1 MEDLILKWQK
11 RQQEYE
17 ELAEKYKDNVHNN
30 RKFTYKAMATRD
42 CWKELYLQLLQPD
55 VSGRSEQF
63 VCLCPRTKEDNCDR
77 KEPCKECETCPHFR
91 QTNCH

>member
-1 MEDLILKWQK
+1 MEQLIKKIQK
-11 RQQEYE
+11 LREWE
-17 ELAEKYKDNVHNN
+17 HLGLITTTGNTSDKGLNEFLLELENEAL
-30 RKFTYKAMATRD
+30 RLFA
-42 CWKELYLQLLQPD
+42 

>member
-1 MEDLILKWQK
+1 MK
-11 RQQEYE
+11 E
-17 ELAEKYKDNVHNN
+17 ELEKMYVQALIDDLPTNVFAEHIL
-30 RKFTYKAMATRD
+30 RLFS
-42 CWKELYLQLLQPD
+42 

-63 VCLCPRTKEDNCDR
+63 VCLCPRTKEDNCSR

>member
-1 MEDLILKWQK
+1 MDIKNKIEEILLTDYQYVDCYTVDKLLDLF
-11 RQQEYE
+11 
-17 ELAEKYKDNVHNN
+17 A
-30 RKFTYKAMATRD
+30 
-42 CWKELYLQLLQPD
+42 

-77 KEPCKECETCPHFR
+77 KEPCKGCETCQHLR